1 MAKGNPQSKAAEK
14 KRERIAM
21 QRKMDARVAIV
32 KTANLQDD
40 PLSSLP
46 SFKVIWL
53 RFVLIA
59 MSTTYL
65 HINTKFQKF
74 NKNDQNLTLSTKR
87 VTDLDQ
93 DTKEFIIDL
102 LTKNMKA
109 LYEKSE
115 WGWNDK
121 NKREEMLED
130 KGVFLESY
138 YVNFNSYWF

>member
-1 MAKGNPQSKAAEK
+1 M
-14 KRERIAM
+14 
-21 QRKMDARVAIV
+21 
-32 KTANLQDD
+32 L
-40 PLSSLP
+40 
-46 SFKVIWL
+46 
-53 RFVLIA
+53 
-59 MSTTYL
+59 TYIL
-65 HINTKFQKF
+65 TQIFQKF

-130 KGVFLESY
+130 KGVLLESY
-138 YVNFNSYWF
+138 YLNFNSY

>member
-1 MAKGNPQSKAAEK
+1 M
-14 KRERIAM
+14 I
-21 QRKMDARVAIV
+21 
-32 KTANLQDD
+32 
-40 PLSSLP
+40 
-46 SFKVIWL
+46 
-53 RFVLIA
+53 
-59 MSTTYL
+59 
-65 HINTKFQKF
+65 FQKF

-102 LTKNMKA
+102 LTKNMKE

-130 KGVFLESY
+130 KGMYVVDLLLSIELETFLL
-138 YVNFNSYWF
+138 